1 MKGFNPTH
9 RVMAGDR
16 LVGSV
21 LRVGNARPESPRR
34 FTVYW
39 SLTADRLRPPRI
51 ECATAREACAAA
63 MQWAKQHFNDLQVV
77 RRIRA

>member
-1 MKGFNPTH
+1 MSGFNPSH
-9 RVMAGDR
+9 YVMANDQ
-16 LVGSV
+16 LVASV
-21 LRVGNARPESPRR
+21 LPIGNGRPGSPRR
-34 FTVYW
+34 FLAYW
-39 SLTADRLRPPRI
+39 SITADRLRPPRI